1 MRILVCNDDGYR
13 ADGLV
18 TLAEALRAV
27 ATVDIVAPTENRS
40 GASNSLTL
48 ERPLRVRVQPDGAR
62 AVDGTPADCINLAFH
77 SLLDRPPDLVVS
89 GINAGENLGDD
100 VLYSGTVAAAMEA
113 CLLGTP
119 AIAVSLAGTDPS
131 HYATAARVA
140 TDLVA
145 RFVAGGLPKGSLLNV
160 NVPDLPFEALRGVR
174 ATRLGRRHKVAASV
188 PQLDPKGRPV
198 FWIGPAGPPGDD
210 AGPGTD
216 FRAIA
221 DDCVSITPLQMD
233 LTAYGMMEDLADWL
247 GK

>member
-13 ADGLV
+13 ADGIV
-18 TLAEALRAV
+18 ALADALRAM

-48 ERPLRVRVQPDGAR
+48 ERPLRVRVQADGAQ
-62 AVDGTPADCINLAFH
+62 AVDGTPA
-77 SLLDRPPDLVVS
+77 
-89 GINAGENLGDD
+89 
-100 VLYSGTVAAAMEA
+100 M
-113 CLLGTP
+113 
-119 AIAVSLAGTDPS
+119 AVSLAGTNPTQ
-131 HYATAARVA
+131 YATAARVA
-140 TDLVA
+140 TELVA
-145 RFVAGGLPKGSLLNV
+145 RFVAGGLPKNALLNV
-160 NVPDLPFEALRGVR
+160 NVPDLPYEALRGVR
-174 ATRLGRRHKVAASV
+174 VTRLGQRRKSATSV

-221 DDCVSITPLQMD
+221 DAFVSVTPLQMD

-247 GK
+247 AK

>member
-13 ADGLV
+13 ADGILV
-18 TLAEALRAV
+18 LAEALRRI
-27 ATVDIVAPTENRS
+27 ATVQVVAPTDNRS

-48 ERPLRVRVQPDGAR
+48 DRPLRVRPGGDGSQ

-77 SLLDRPPDLVVS
+77 SLLDAPPDLVVS

-113 CLLGTP
+113 RLLGTP
-119 AIAVSLAGTDPS
+119 AIAVSLAGANPT
-131 HYATAARVA
+131 HYASAAAVA
-140 TDLVA
+140 LELA
-145 RFVAGGLPKGSLLNV
+145 QRFRTGGLPSGSLLNV
-160 NVPDLPFEALRGVR
+160 NVPDLPQDELRGVR
-174 ATRLGRRHKVAASV
+174 VTRLGRRHKVPASV

-198 FWIGPAGPPGDD
+198 YWLGPAGPPGDD

-221 DDCVSITPLQMD
+221 DGYVSITPLQMD
-233 LTAYGMMEDLADWL
+233 LTAYGMMEELADWL

>member
-13 ADGLV
+13 AEGILA
-18 TLAEALRAV
+18 LAEALRAV

-48 ERPLRVRVQPDGAR
+48 ERPLRVRLQADGAQ

-77 SLLDRPPDLVVS
+77 SLLGALPDLVVS

-119 AIAVSLAGTDPS
+119 AIAISLAGTNPS
-131 HYATAARVA
+131 HYASAARVA
-140 TDLVA
+140 VDLIE
-145 RFVAGGLPKGSLLNV
+145 RFAGGGLPKSTLLNV
-160 NVPDLPFEALRGVR
+160 NVPDLPYEALQGFRL
-174 ATRLGRRHKVAASV
+174 TRLGRRQKLAASV

-198 FWIGPAGPPGDD
+198 YWIGPAGPPGDD

-221 DDCVSITPLQMD
+221 DACVSITPLQMD
-233 LTAYGMMEDLADWL
+233 LTAYGSMEDLADWL